1 MIIKPSRG
9 DLHEAAAALM
19 KKKGIPALMKVLG
32 TYGAVRNGQIQGR
45 DWERFIADCLKAG
58 AA

>member
-1 MIIKPSRG
+1 MIAKPNRS
-9 DLHEAAAALM
+9 DVHDAAAALM
-19 KKKGIPALMKVLG
+19 KKKGTPALMKVLG
-32 TYGAVRNGQIQGR
+32 TYGAVRTGQIQVR